1 MRWMIAILLLTHGMA
16 HLPGFLVNW
25 QIWHTPELPYRTTAF
40 GGTAEIGAAG
50 TRFLGLMWLA
60 TGVLFA
66 VLAVC
71 LAIEPEA
78 AVGTLLATAIG
89 SSSLLCLAVLPE
101 SRWGLVVNAV
111 LAASFIIQ

>member
-1 MRWMIAILLLTHGMA
+1 MRWMIALLLLTHGMA

-40 GGTAEIGAAG
+40 GGVAEIGAIGAK
-50 TRFLGLMWLA
+50 FLGLLWLA
-60 TGVLFA
+60 TGILFA
-66 VLAVC
+66 GLSVRLAVDPDA
-71 LAIEPEA
+71 AI
-78 AVGTLLATAIG
+78 GTLLATAIG
-89 SSSLLCLAVLPE
+89 ISMILCLAVLPE